1 MGALDGFYSTWSQAR
16 QTYGEGPPASGE
28 RFDASST
35 LNQLKSDMDAAKPEG
50 RWSGKASEA
59 YGTANAQHQQ
69 VIGRIGELD
78 QKLAAQV
85 NNAAALVSNGRT
97 QLDELRTWVTS
108 AAAST
113 TNDQAGRTVQ
123 MQIAKQGLARLTE
136 IMTGTHGEM
145 QTVKGNITTIQAGY
159 DELKQDMRFAKED
172 KGDADPLKED
182 EEKPPEM
189 HALPPEEQA
198 RRDVEDAL
206 AGDQGAAGR
215 VEETLSSI
223 KPGQDLSPQQ
233 DAYLSQMQSQQKGMS
248 VDELTTAEQRLGDHK
263 NVIADSWQL
272 MSNDDVKFSGS
283 DGKPGSAAMLPDSVQ
298 KALNDAGS
306 TVPISQQ
313 FEKLKYGDDLQA
325 ISQIVQDGNPEL
337 QTGTELDRKLIVAS
351 DAVMDTQDNARPAM
365 GMQETA
371 QSLFQAVDDD
381 HQIINDHLMG
391 RNGVDVNDFLH
402 DVNTTEW
409 TDDGRSAGHLFSWT
423 NEESS
428 GPEAWIASE
437 TAEKYANYIGSH
449 KDDLMGMNGQTLGE
463 VNPELVR
470 GYAHG
475 LTPYIPDMAGLSTA
489 NTTDAFDNLDVDNPI
504 DQPLTKGVFSVLST
518 DGDSF
523 NEFHSAAD
531 AQVIAASHAWAED
544 VKNGIPVDNN
554 DARMLDAQTL
564 RGLTAVGTHE
574 AAEALGR
581 NASEMYEQQK
591 AAYERSLAIISAG
604 SSVIPGYG
612 QFLSPG
618 VDVFGAT
625 MQDAILGKEPT
636 SVDYTITPLSQGE
649 SARFALNALLA
660 ADVPLQSDGTDLNAN
675 YFEQVGPD
683 ERPLIR
689 DLSDLARDSIGPNKA
704 EAVLTDVLQNTVT
717 EQGDPTIAMKDKYG
731 DTVANP
737 NPTPPK
743 APGQ

>member
-1 MGALDGFYSTWSQAR
+1 MGVSVGALDGFYSTWSQAR
-16 QTYGEGPPASGE
+16 QTYGEGPPATGE

-85 NNAAALVSNGRT
+85 NNASALVSNGRT
-97 QLDELRTWVTS
+97 QLDELKTWVTN

-172 KGDADPLKED
+172 KGDADPLKEN

-298 KALNDAGS
+298 KTLEQADVLSGNRGGD
-306 TVPISQQ
+306 I
-313 FEKLKYGDDLQA
+313 KLVHADDLNQISA
-325 ISQIVQDGNPEL
+325 IVKDGNVDL
-337 QTGTELDRKLIVAS
+337 QTGTELDREMLRAS
-351 DAVMDTQDNARPAM
+351 DRVMDKYFPSQIPTEAHT
-365 GMQETA
+365 EVA
-371 QSLFQAVDDD
+371 QNIFESAGRD
-381 HQIINDHLMG
+381 HQIVHDHMLG
-391 RNGVDVNDFLH
+391 THGDDGDDFLH
-402 DVNTTEW
+402 DINSIDW
-409 TDDGRSAGHLFSWT
+409 PDDGKAARSLVDWT
-423 NEESS
+423 NEASS
-428 GPEAWIASE
+428 GPQSDIASA
-437 TAEKYANYIGSH
+437 TAEKYATYLGDH
-449 KDDLMGMNGQTLGE
+449 KDQLMAMNGGQSLGE
-463 VNPELVR
+463 LNPELTR

-475 LTPYIPDMAGLSTA
+475 LTPYMADIASFSSGNNGDHFGMLDPGDPERPVAKGL
-489 NTTDAFDNLDVDNPI
+489 
-504 DQPLTKGVFSVLST
+504 FSVLAT
-518 DGDSF
+518 DEHAYAEF
-523 NEFHSAAD
+523 NGAAD
-531 AQVIAASHAWAED
+531 QMALDRAMQYAED
-544 VKNGIPVDNN
+544 VKHGVPVEGN
-554 DARMLDAQTL
+554 DSRLLEGAVLKGLVASGSAEAAHALTLSDAQAAEW
-564 RGLTAVGTHE
+564 RKNAYEAGVAGLSSVAGPAGGAAVG
-574 AAEALGR
+574 A
-581 NASEMYEQQK
+581 
-591 AAYERSLAIISAG
+591 
-604 SSVIPGYG
+604 
-612 QFLSPG
+612 
-618 VDVFGAT
+618 FGALMEDSMIGPPIDT
-625 MQDAILGKEPT
+625 TRPVVPDLPAE
-636 SVDYTITPLSQGE
+636 E
-649 SARFALNALLA
+649 SARFVLNALLA
-660 ADVPLQSDGTDLNAN
+660 DGVKVDGIDPRYMVDGRIASLQELQNSDALPADIDMQENL
-675 YFEQVGPD
+675 
-683 ERPLIR
+683 
-689 DLSDLARDSIGPNKA
+689 NKA
-704 EAVLTDVLQNTVT
+704 LENAVGTANSPA
-717 EQGDPTIAMKDKYG
+717 EEFARKYG
-731 DTVANP
+731 QIVKDP
-737 NPTPPK
+737 NP
-743 APGQ
+743 